1 MTYRVFEDTHGRV
14 WQVWQVLPS
23 YSERRRADRRT
34 TPDRRARS
42 RTSSPDRRELTDRRV
57 GGSRRYLGL
66 PQMAAGWL
74 CFESRGEKRRLAP
87 VPEHWERANERMLS
101 ALCNAAKG
109 R

>member
-1 MTYRVFEDTHGRV
+1 MTYRVFVDPRGRM

-34 TPDRRARS
+34 APDRRARS
-42 RTSSPDRRELTDRRV
+42 RASSPDRREGADRRV

-74 CFESRGEKRRLAP
+74 GFESQGEKRRLAP
-87 VPEHWERANERMLS
+87 VPEHWEKANEQML
-101 ALCNAAKG
+101 AAFCNAAKE